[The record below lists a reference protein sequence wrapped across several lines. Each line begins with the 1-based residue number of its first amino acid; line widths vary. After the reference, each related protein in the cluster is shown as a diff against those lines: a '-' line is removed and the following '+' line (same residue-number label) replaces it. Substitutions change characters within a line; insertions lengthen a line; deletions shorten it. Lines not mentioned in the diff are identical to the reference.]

1 MPEPIAAS
9 SPPPAASNE
18 TCQLLADNLSG
29 APSSASAETSG
40 GICHLT
46 DDKPS
51 AVANG
56 TCQLL
61 VDKTSGAP
69 LSGKIAGDVCHLSND
84 KPFGAKTA
92 VLELRVR
99 NHPGTMSHITG
110 LFARRGFNLEAIVC
124 VPVDD
129 GATSCMLLLVA
140 AEPRLE
146 QVERQLAKLY
156 DVLTVQHRPDLGGDF
171 FYRLVSSAATSTG
184 REKKA
189 AP

>member
-1 MPEPIAAS
+1 MTDPI
-9 SPPPAASNE
+9 SPP
-18 TCQLLADNLSG
+18 TRADDPRRVG
-29 APSSASAETSG
+29 HPSIDHSSVS
-40 GICHLT
+40 
-46 DDKPS
+46 P
-51 AVANG
+51 NG

-61 VDKTSGAP
+61 VDIATIAPPSTAASGGGGP
-69 LSGKIAGDVCHLSND
+69 PFND
-84 KPFGAKTA
+84 KPEEEAKTA

-124 VPVDD
+124 VPVAA

-156 DVLTVQHRPDLGGDF
+156 DVLTVRHRPDLGGEF
-171 FYRLVSSAATSTG
+171 FYRLGPSGDGTNQPMKG
-184 REKKA
+184 N
-189 AP
+189 P

>member
-1 MPEPIAAS
+1 MPDPIP
-9 SPPPAASNE
+9 SPTPRENPE
-18 TCQLLADNLSG
+18 M
-29 APSSASAETSG
+29 
-40 GICHLT
+40 
-46 DDKPS
+46 
-51 AVANG
+51 
-56 TCQLL
+56 
-61 VDKTSGAP
+61 
-69 LSGKIAGDVCHLSND
+69 VCHLSND
-84 KPFGAKTA
+84 KSFEAGTS

-156 DVLTVQHRPDLGGDF
+156 DVLTVRHRPDLRGEFFYQLVPSAAGGIGGDPNG
-171 FYRLVSSAATSTG
+171 V
-184 REKKA
+184 
-189 AP
+189 P

>member
-1 MPEPIAAS
+1 MPESIS
-9 SPPPAASNE
+9 SP
-18 TCQLLADNLSG
+18 TLLST
-29 APSSASAETSG
+29 ASAETSEMV
-40 GICHLT
+40 CHLLN
-46 DDKPS
+46 DKPP
-51 AVANG
+51 AATNRA
-56 TCQLL
+56 CQLL
-61 VDKTSGAP
+61 VDKPSGDPPPAP
-69 LSGKIAGDVCHLSND
+69 A
-84 KPFGAKTA
+84 A

-171 FYRLVSSAATSTG
+171 FYRLVPAAAGSTG
-184 REKKA
+184 RDPKG